1 MLINYK
7 NKRKSYNKKLY
18 ENNIKIFIIVTFI
31 NILVLH
37 LYELEINK

>member
-18 ENNIKIFIIVTFI
+18 ENNIKIFIIITFI
-31 NILVLH
+31 NIVLH